1 MKSTKKQR
9 VIVSAILV
17 FLSFILKELKLNI
30 FKVEYYYYQDYG
42 FVITLPNVIMVMST
56 VISGITIFKN
66 AFNALR
72 YKLVSIE
79 LLVSIAVI
87 GAFIIGEYW
96 EAAAVTF
103 LFLLGAFLES
113 ITIDKTRKSIKD
125 LLDSSPKIIRILD
138 NGREKLLNPSDVKV
152 GDIVIVKPGEQIGVD
167 GIILE
172 GKAYL
177 NQASITGES
186 MPVFKE
192 ENGTVYSGTFIESGY
207 LIIKATKVGK
217 DTTFSKILEVVEE
230 AQDKKARVQRYIEK
244 FSKYYTPGII
254 ILAITFFI
262 ITRDLRLSLTLLVI
276 ACPGALV
283 LSTPMAVVS
292 AIGNGAKHGIL
303 VKGGETLEL
312 IGKAKVVAFDKT
324 GTLTVGKP
332 IVTKVRGIGVSTDEV
347 LKISAILETY
357 SEHPLAQAIIKKASE
372 KLGKIDEV
380 PTKTNLII
388 GKGIAGV
395 YQNKHYLLG
404 NYRLFT
410 NLKIDYEIKE
420 YIVQEES
427 RGQTVILLQ
436 EEEQIIGVI
445 SLSDEIREESK
456 QLIKSLKKMGI
467 KKVVM
472 LTGDNPLSANYL
484 SQILGIDEYYAEL
497 MPDEKVDKLQEL
509 QRKYGPTIMVG
520 DGINDAPALTLADI
534 GIAIGGSGNDVS
546 MEIADMVL
554 MSDNIGK
561 LTHGIGLSR
570 KMIKIIK
577 QNITFA
583 LVIAF
588 GLLLGVIVQKVNLS
602 LGMLIHELSVIIVLL
617 NSLRLLRYRVDSITA

>member
-1 MKSTKKQR
+1 MKLTKKQR

-56 VISGITIFKN
+56 VISSITIFKN

-420 YIVQEES
+420 YIAQEES

>member
-1 MKSTKKQR
+1 MKLTKKQR

-138 NGREKLLNPSDVKV
+138 NGSEKLLNPSEVKV

-420 YIVQEES
+420 YIAQEES

-509 QRKYGPTIMVG
+509 QRKYGLTIMVG

>member
-1 MKSTKKQR
+1 MKLTKKQR

-509 QRKYGPTIMVG
+509 QRKYGLTIMVG

>member
-1 MKSTKKQR
+1 MKLTKKQR

-66 AFNALR
+66 AFNELR

-420 YIVQEES
+420 YIAQEES

-472 LTGDNPLSANYL
+472 LTGDNPLSANNL

-509 QRKYGPTIMVG
+509 QRKYGLTIMVG

>member
-1 MKSTKKQR
+1 MKLTKKQR

-420 YIVQEES
+420 YIAQEES

-617 NSLRLLRYRVDSITA
+617 NSLRLLRYREDSITA

>member
-1 MKSTKKQR
+1 MKLTKKQR

-420 YIVQEES
+420 YIAQEES

-472 LTGDNPLSANYL
+472 LTGDNPLSANNL

-509 QRKYGPTIMVG
+509 QRKYGLTIMVG

>member
-1 MKSTKKQR
+1 MKLTKKQR

-332 IVTKVRGIGVSTDEV
+332 IVTKVRGIGVSTNEV

-420 YIVQEES
+420 YIAQEES

-484 SQILGIDEYYAEL
+484 SQILEIDEYYAEL

>member
-1 MKSTKKQR
+1 MKLTKKQR

-420 YIVQEES
+420 YIAQEES
-427 RGQTVILLQ
+427 RG
-436 EEEQIIGVI
+436 
-445 SLSDEIREESK
+445 
-456 QLIKSLKKMGI
+456 
-467 KKVVM
+467 
-472 LTGDNPLSANYL
+472 
-484 SQILGIDEYYAEL
+484 
-497 MPDEKVDKLQEL
+497 
-509 QRKYGPTIMVG
+509 
-520 DGINDAPALTLADI
+520 
-534 GIAIGGSGNDVS
+534 
-546 MEIADMVL
+546 
-554 MSDNIGK
+554 
-561 LTHGIGLSR
+561 
-570 KMIKIIK
+570 
-577 QNITFA
+577 
-583 LVIAF
+583 
-588 GLLLGVIVQKVNLS
+588 
-602 LGMLIHELSVIIVLL
+602 
-617 NSLRLLRYRVDSITA
+617 

>member
-72 YKLVSIE
+72 YKLASIE

-420 YIVQEES
+420 YIAQEES

-456 QLIKSLKKMGI
+456 QLIKSLKKMVI

>member
-1 MKSTKKQR
+1 MKLTKKQR

-420 YIVQEES
+420 YIAQEES

-472 LTGDNPLSANYL
+472 LTGDNPLFANYL

-509 QRKYGPTIMVG
+509 QRKYGLTIMVG

>member
-1 MKSTKKQR
+1 MKLTKKQR

-420 YIVQEES
+420 YIAQEES

-472 LTGDNPLSANYL
+472 LTGDNPLSANNL

-534 GIAIGGSGNDVS
+534 GIAVGGSGNDVS

>member
-1 MKSTKKQR
+1 MKLTKKQR

-56 VISGITIFKN
+56 VISSITIFKN

-420 YIVQEES
+420 YIAQEES

-509 QRKYGPTIMVG
+509 QRKYGLTIMVG

>member
-1 MKSTKKQR
+1 MKPTKKQR

-420 YIVQEES
+420 YIAQEES

>member
-1 MKSTKKQR
+1 MKLTKKQR

-420 YIVQEES
+420 YIAQEES

-472 LTGDNPLSANYL
+472 LTGDNSLSANYL

>member
-1 MKSTKKQR
+1 MKLTKKQR

-56 VISGITIFKN
+56 VISSITIFKN

-420 YIVQEES
+420 YIAQEES

-509 QRKYGPTIMVG
+509 QRKYGLTIMVG

-617 NSLRLLRYRVDSITA
+617 NSLRLLRYREDSITA

>member
-1 MKSTKKQR
+1 MKLTKKQR

-420 YIVQEES
+420 YIAQEES

-602 LGMLIHELSVIIVLL
+602 LGMLIHELRVIIVLL

>member
-1 MKSTKKQR
+1 MKLTKKQR

-420 YIVQEES
+420 YIAQEES

-484 SQILGIDEYYAEL
+484 SQILEIDEYYAEL

>member
-17 FLSFILKELKLNI
+17 FLSFILKELRLNI

-167 GIILE
+167 GVILE

-420 YIVQEES
+420 YIAQEES

-509 QRKYGPTIMVG
+509 QRKYGLTIMVG

>member
-1 MKSTKKQR
+1 MKLTKKQR

-30 FKVEYYYYQDYG
+30 FKVEYHYYQDYG

-404 NYRLFT
+404 NYRLLT

-420 YIVQEES
+420 YIAQEES

-472 LTGDNPLSANYL
+472 LTGDNSLSANYL

-509 QRKYGPTIMVG
+509 QRKYGQTIMVG

>member
-1 MKSTKKQR
+1 MKLTKKQR

-56 VISGITIFKN
+56 VISSITIFKN

-420 YIVQEES
+420 YIAQEES

-484 SQILGIDEYYAEL
+484 SQILEIDEYYAEL

>member
-1 MKSTKKQR
+1 MKLTKKQR

-372 KLGKIDEV
+372 KLGKIDDV

-420 YIVQEES
+420 YIAQEES

>member
-1 MKSTKKQR
+1 MKLTKKQR

-30 FKVEYYYYQDYG
+30 FKVEYYYYQNYG

-420 YIVQEES
+420 YIAQEES

-617 NSLRLLRYRVDSITA
+617 NSLRLLRYREDSITA

>member
-1 MKSTKKQR
+1 MKLTKKQR

-56 VISGITIFKN
+56 IISGITIFKN

-420 YIVQEES
+420 YIAQEES

-472 LTGDNPLSANYL
+472 LTGDNPLFANYL

-509 QRKYGPTIMVG
+509 QRKYGLTIMVG

>member
-1 MKSTKKQR
+1 MKLTKKQR

-420 YIVQEES
+420 YIAQEES

-509 QRKYGPTIMVG
+509 QRKYGLTIMVG

-617 NSLRLLRYRVDSITA
+617 NSLRLLRYREDSITA

>member
-1 MKSTKKQR
+1 MKLTKKQR

-217 DTTFSKILEVVEE
+217 DTTFSKI
-230 AQDKKARVQRYIEK
+230 
-244 FSKYYTPGII
+244 
-254 ILAITFFI
+254 
-262 ITRDLRLSLTLLVI
+262 
-276 ACPGALV
+276 
-283 LSTPMAVVS
+283 
-292 AIGNGAKHGIL
+292 
-303 VKGGETLEL
+303 
-312 IGKAKVVAFDKT
+312 
-324 GTLTVGKP
+324 
-332 IVTKVRGIGVSTDEV
+332 
-347 LKISAILETY
+347 
-357 SEHPLAQAIIKKASE
+357 
-372 KLGKIDEV
+372 
-380 PTKTNLII
+380 
-388 GKGIAGV
+388 
-395 YQNKHYLLG
+395 
-404 NYRLFT
+404 
-410 NLKIDYEIKE
+410 
-420 YIVQEES
+420 
-427 RGQTVILLQ
+427 
-436 EEEQIIGVI
+436 
-445 SLSDEIREESK
+445 
-456 QLIKSLKKMGI
+456 
-467 KKVVM
+467 
-472 LTGDNPLSANYL
+472 
-484 SQILGIDEYYAEL
+484 
-497 MPDEKVDKLQEL
+497 
-509 QRKYGPTIMVG
+509 
-520 DGINDAPALTLADI
+520 
-534 GIAIGGSGNDVS
+534 
-546 MEIADMVL
+546 
-554 MSDNIGK
+554 
-561 LTHGIGLSR
+561 
-570 KMIKIIK
+570 
-577 QNITFA
+577 
-583 LVIAF
+583 
-588 GLLLGVIVQKVNLS
+588 
-602 LGMLIHELSVIIVLL
+602 
-617 NSLRLLRYRVDSITA
+617 

>member
-1 MKSTKKQR
+1 MKLTKKQR

-420 YIVQEES
+420 YIAQEES

-509 QRKYGPTIMVG
+509 QRKYGLTIMVG